1 MLPTHV
7 SLARAGRSIPFGHR
21 RFWALMLML
30 SASAVTARADYQ
42 VQGST
47 ADQGRVSRVYNGD
60 SLCNLAEA
68 IDSVKRG
75 YGVRGCVDDGGGYGN
90 AIALDSY
97 APVNGVWQPANYK
110 LLSTSVI
117 DGTVRIYSS
126 GNGNASI
133 EGSAEAGTFIVRSG
147 ATLDVRYVNVKH
159 AGKGRV
165 ITNHGNLEMF
175 RSAIQNG
182 DVDGLSGVDNW
193 GVETGHGGG
202 LYNDG
207 FANFTETT
215 VEGNAAAAGGGIYS
229 TAPFHAAGKII
240 LVKST
245 VNDNRSSGDGA
256 GIHTDTDAILR
267 TSTVSGNHAGGNGG
281 GVLSNPYNYL
291 EIYYSTIAYNSA
303 TLGGGVYHKNA
314 NISGGANR
322 TDYSIVSENVA
333 RSFGPDY
340 FGNPHTGESPSEDY
354 PDTSLFGSSDGLEAS
369 PFDLVGV
376 DPGLFPLALN
386 GAPVDGGTKTH
397 AIARWGWAVNF
408 GQRGGSYSD
417 TDQRGG
423 DRYVGNCDADGTCQ
437 SDLGAFELQDWE

>member
-1 MLPTHV
+1 MLGV
-7 SLARAGRSIPFGHR
+7 SAAT
-21 RFWALMLML
+21 
-30 SASAVTARADYQ
+30 VRADYQ

-47 ADQGRVSRVYNGD
+47 ADQGRVSRIYNGD
-60 SLCNLAEA
+60 GLCNLAEA

-75 YGVRGCVDDGGGYGN
+75 HGVRGCVDDGGGYGN

-110 LLSTSVI
+110 LVYTSVI
-117 DGTVRIYSS
+117 DGTVTIYSS

-147 ATLDVRYVNVKH
+147 ATLGVRYVNVKH
-159 AGKGRV
+159 TGKGRV

-182 DVDGLSGVDNW
+182 DVDGLSGIDNW
-193 GVETGHGGG
+193 GVETGYGGG

-207 FANFTETT
+207 FANLTETT
-215 VEGNAAAAGGGIYS
+215 VEGNAASAGGGIYS

-245 VNDNRSSGDGA
+245 LNDNRSSGDGA

-281 GVLSNPYNYL
+281 GVLSNPNNYL
-291 EIYYSTIAYNSA
+291 EIYNSTIAYNSA
-303 TLGGGVYHKNA
+303 TLGGGVYHKDA
-314 NISGGANR
+314 HISGGANR
-322 TDYSIVSENVA
+322 TDDSIVSENVA
-333 RSFGPDY
+333 RSFGTDY
-340 FGNPHTGESPSEDY
+340 FGNPHTGENPRDDT
-354 PDTSLFGSSDGLEAS
+354 PFTSLFGWGDGLEAS

-408 GQRGGSYSD
+408 GQRGASYSD